1 MIKKLFLYSMVI
13 ASSAYATQIKTMEEG
28 RLSFKVSIHDLNRI
42 EIRDDRIHQVFG
54 NKGTFM
60 VEQDLEKG
68 HLYLKPTSPSRP
80 ISLTIVSEK
89 GALQDLLLIPVDS
102 PGETLILKKQ
112 KNPHNSDQEGGR
124 AQSLLEVLFEG
135 SIPDGE
141 DTEGLEQKEESTN
154 EEETR

>member
-28 RLSFKVSIHDLNRI
+28 RLSFKVSVHDLNRI

-68 HLYLKPTSPSRP
+68 HLYLKPTNPSRP

-112 KNPHNSDQEGGR
+112 EDNPHNSDQEGGR
-124 AQSLLEVLFEG
+124 AQSLLEALSEG
-135 SIPDGE
+135 SIPEGE
-141 DTEGLEQKEESTN
+141 DGGPERLGQKQRGEHQ
-154 EEETR
+154 